1 MMSPQSGIEDEREEA
16 RTLMRQDK
24 DQVGSAPD
32 GLEDVGYGDHVLR
45 KSDPG

>member
-1 MMSPQSGIEDEREEA
+1 MISPPSGIEHEREEA

-24 DQVGSAPD
+24 DQVGSALD

-45 KSDPG
+45 KSNSG